1 MTMTIENS
9 RTPYPG
15 ISITRT
21 GQPFRPLWDQAIC
34 VILTMH
40 KLGIRRRVTK
50 ASNPDTLGANDE
62 PLFAL
67 PDTTSHSLLS
77 IETDEARIL
86 VTKRIL
92 DCPEYEAILTLYRT
106 TRRQINKLILPSGMK
121 PGVYLIPL
129 DLLEELNTILANAR
143 LALVPLVDQ
152 FCHVYP
158 QSIASDQ
165 LNLKDAYDPHDY
177 PDVDTVRQT
186 FTIET
191 QYITWD
197 LPSSLGSVS
206 EALIQQEQQ
215 RARTKVQSILAD
227 ITTNLSTVMR
237 ELVTHLV
244 DRLAPD
250 ANGNTKRFHASTV
263 TNLMEFLSRFQARN
277 LGQSVD
283 LQQIVDQAKGLLSGI
298 TPTHVRN
305 DESIAQGLQAGMQH
319 VKTQLDQL
327 LATPPTRQYQWD
339 DAA

>member
-1 MTMTIENS
+1 MTIENS
-9 RTPYPG
+9 RLPYTG
-15 ISITRT
+15 MTITRT
-21 GQPFRPLWDQAIC
+21 SQPFRPLWDQAIC

-50 ASNPDTLGANDE
+50 TGNPDN
-62 PLFAL
+62 PAL
-67 PDTTSHSLLS
+67 PLPDSTSNSLLS
-77 IETDEARIL
+77 IDTDEARIL

-92 DCPEYEAILTLYRT
+92 ACPEYEAILKLYRMT
-106 TRRQINKLILPSGMK
+106 KRHIDKLVLPSGMK

-129 DLLEELNTILANAR
+129 DLLEELNSILANAR
-143 LALVPLVDQ
+143 LALEPLVEQ
-152 FCHVYP
+152 FCQVYP
-158 QSIASDQ
+158 RSIANDQ
-165 LNLKDAYDPHDY
+165 LHLKDAYDPDDY

-215 RARTKVQSILAD
+215 RARTKVQTILTD
-227 ITTNLSTVMR
+227 ITTNLSSVMR

-244 DRLAPD
+244 DRLSPD
-250 ANGNTKRFHASTV
+250 VNGNTKRLHTSTV
-263 TNLMEFLSRFQARN
+263 TNLMEFIGRFNARN
-277 LGQSVD
+277 LGQNVD
-283 LQQIVDQAKGLLSGI
+283 LQQIVEQAKQLLTGI
-298 TPTHVRN
+298 NPTHLRH
-305 DESIAQGLQAGMQH
+305 DESVAQGLQAGMQQ
-319 VKTQLDQL
+319 VKTQLDRL

>member
-1 MTMTIENS
+1 MPTSIETT
-9 RTPYPG
+9 RAPYEG
-15 ISITRT
+15 LTVTRT
-21 GQPFRPLWDQAIC
+21 SQPFRPLWDQAIC

-50 ASNPDTLGANDE
+50 PVTPDDLTR
-62 PLFAL
+62 AL
-67 PDTTSHSLLS
+67 PALTSPSLLS
-77 IETDEARIL
+77 IDTDEARIL
-86 VTKRIL
+86 VTKTIL
-92 DCPEYEAILTLYRT
+92 ACPEYQAIIKLYRDT
-106 TRRQINKLILPSGMK
+106 KRHIDKLVLPSGMK

-143 LALVPLVDQ
+143 LALEPLIEQ
-152 FCHVYP
+152 FCQVYP

-165 LNLKDAYDPHDY
+165 HHLKDAYDPADY
-177 PDVDTVRQT
+177 PDLDTVRQT

-215 RARTKVQSILAD
+215 RARTKVQTILTD
-227 ITTNLSTVMR
+227 ITTNLSTVMQ

-244 DRLAPD
+244 DRLTPD
-250 ANGNTKRFHASTV
+250 ANGNTKRFHTSTV
-263 TNLMEFLSRFQARN
+263 TNLMEFIGRFNARN
-277 LGQSVD
+277 LGQNVD
-283 LQQIVDQAKGLLSGI
+283 LQQIVEQAKGLLSGI
-298 TPTHVRN
+298 NPTHVRD
-305 DESIAQGLQAGMQH
+305 DESVARGLQAGMQQ
-319 VKTQLDQL
+319 VKTQLDHL

>member
-1 MTMTIENS
+1 MTTTVENS
-9 RTPYPG
+9 RTPYTG

-21 GQPFRPLWDQAIC
+21 SQPFRPLWDQAIC

-50 ASNPDTLGANDE
+50 DSNPDTQNDK
-62 PLFAL
+62 PYMLFPL

-77 IETDEARIL
+77 IDTDEARIL

-92 DCPEYEAILTLYRT
+92 ACPEYEAILKLYRMT
-106 TRRQINKLILPSGMK
+106 KRNIDKLVLPSGMK

-129 DLLEELNTILANAR
+129 DLLEELNTILADAR
-143 LALVPLVDQ
+143 LALEPLVTQ
-152 FCHVYP
+152 FCQVYP
-158 QSIASDQ
+158 QCIANDK
-165 LNLKDAYDPHDY
+165 LHLKDAYNPADY
-177 PDVDTVRQT
+177 PNVDTVRQT
-186 FTIET
+186 FMIET

-215 RARTKVQSILAD
+215 RARTKVQTILTD
-227 ITTNLSTVMR
+227 ITTNLSTVMQ

-244 DRLAPD
+244 DRLSPD
-250 ANGNTKRFHASTV
+250 ANGNTKRFHTSTV
-263 TNLMEFLSRFQARN
+263 TNLMEFIGRFNARN

-283 LQQIVDQAKGLLSGI
+283 LQQIVEQAKGLLSGI
-298 TPTHVRN
+298 NPTHIRD
-305 DESIAQGLQAGMQH
+305 DESAAQGLHTGMQH
-319 VKTQLDQL
+319 VKRQLDHL